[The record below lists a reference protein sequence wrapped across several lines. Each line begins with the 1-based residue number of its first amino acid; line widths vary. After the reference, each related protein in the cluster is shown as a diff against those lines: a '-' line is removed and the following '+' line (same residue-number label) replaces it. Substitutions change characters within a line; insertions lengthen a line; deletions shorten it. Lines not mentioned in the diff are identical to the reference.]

1 MKEKIYKPKEFA
13 NLIGVSV
20 KTLQRWDN
28 ENKLKAYRNPANRR
42 YYTHS
47 QYLKYM
53 GFNNR
58 KTIIYVRVS
67 SLKKHEYLKKQLQ
80 YIEKYVSEN
89 NITVSEIIKDY
100 DNGFNCN
107 RKNWNNLINDCI
119 ENKIETIIIANK
131 NIFTEFEFSWF
142 EHLLEK
148 FNVEIINLNIKNIY
162 PKSEIINDL
171 NDILK
176 PMGYNIT
183 KEGSPTNE

>member
-1 MKEKIYKPKEFA
+1 M
-13 NLIGVSV
+13 
-20 KTLQRWDN
+20 
-28 ENKLKAYRNPANRR
+28 
-42 YYTHS
+42 
-47 QYLKYM
+47 
-53 GFNNR
+53 
-58 KTIIYVRVS
+58 
-67 SLKKHEYLKKQLQ
+67 
-80 YIEKYVSEN
+80 
-89 NITVSEIIKDY
+89 SEIIKDY